1 MPKQASQIYRE
12 KLANVLLTDF
22 EILVKSAEIKP
33 SFS

>member
-12 KLANVLLTDF
+12 KLAKVFLTDF
-22 EILVKSAEIKP
+22 EILVINAEIKH